1 MGVVTRG
8 LCLGLILT
16 VGWTGAFAQNANDVA
31 NIFGGLVRSAVVQA
45 ALMEW
50 NKLPQSEVVCVDQ
63 NLRQEGSNL
72 QAAIQQGVTPSDARV
87 AGFRSVCRYR
97 VAQQPS
103 PPIQNNYR
111 PSIYVVDG
119 LALGG
124 QVNFDSEAYRS
135 YNCVP
140 SVQFA
145 GFTWCQKKRDERIP
159 RGRFKSSYSILH
171 SGNGAALYI
180 NRYLEPAWFT
190 AKEASDDINT
200 RSRKYGPPS
209 RFIPMPQQS
218 NVPNGMIVTWGNVI
232 LQQLDPANV
241 SQLAAGRDVRAG
253 FMIDHIG
260 NYQRSAQQGLPIY
273 RLVGGAGYV
282 WAASWNEAGV
292 GTLRFLTI
300 DPSALAP
307 EMPVASTRIEPP
319 ATQPEPSSSEQAR
332 IKEAEQARIREAE
345 QTKNREAE
353 QARIRDAEQARSRDA
368 EQARLRDAEN
378 AKRAAQEEA
387 NSNIEYIRA
396 ARTRISD
403 RLAMVRDAEA
413 KQRIEEISARL
424 ATANAEMSAADV
436 KVLRSEADSATRI
449 LDDTDEF
456 GRVTEIAS
464 RRVKAINSV
473 LEKITS
479 DAPVIQ
485 AIQAAIKAVNLAQ
498 KGSSLRALQDA
509 LKTLN
514 DSYDNNRKTLQAM
527 QFESP

>member
-1 MGVVTRG
+1 M
-8 LCLGLILT
+8 
-16 VGWTGAFAQNANDVA
+16 GWTGAFAQNANDVL
-31 NIFGGLVRSAVVQA
+31 NIFGGLVRSALVQT
-45 ALMEW
+45 ALTEW
-50 NKLPQSEVVCVDQ
+50 SKLPQSEVVCVDQ

-72 QAAIQQGVTPSDARV
+72 QAAIQQGLTPSDPRI
-87 AGFRSVCRYR
+87 AGFRSACRHW
-97 VAQQPS
+97 VAQQPN
-103 PPIQNNYR
+103 PLTQTNYQ
-111 PSIYVVDG
+111 PSVYVVDG

-124 QVNFDSEAYRS
+124 QVKFDSEAYQS

-140 SVQFA
+140 SEQFA
-145 GFTWCQKKRDERIP
+145 GFTWCQKKRDEQIA

-171 SGNGAALYI
+171 SRNGTALYI

-190 AKEASDDINT
+190 AKEANDDINA
-200 RSRKYGPPS
+200 RSKKYGTPS

-218 NVPNGMIVTWGNVI
+218 NVPNGMIVTWGNVA
-232 LQQLDPANV
+232 LQQLDSANV
-241 SQLAAGRDVRAG
+241 SQLAAGRDVRVG

-282 WAASWNEAGV
+282 WAASWNQAGV

-300 DPSALAP
+300 DPSALVP
-307 EMPVASTRIEPP
+307 EMPAVSTKVEPP
-319 ATQPEPSSSEQAR
+319 VATIQTELSASEQAR
-332 IKEAEQARIREAE
+332 IRDAE
-345 QTKNREAE
+345 QTKIREAE

-368 EQARLRDAEN
+368 EQARLIDALLDAQN
-378 AKRAAQEEA
+378 AKRAAREEA
-387 NSNIEYIRA
+387 SSNIEYIGA

-403 RLAMVRDAEA
+403 RFAMVRNAEA

-424 ATANAEMSAADV
+424 ATANAEMSPADI
-436 KVLRSEADSATRI
+436 KALRGEADSAVRI
-449 LDDTDEF
+449 LDDSDEF

-464 RRVKAINSV
+464 RRVKAINSM

-498 KGSSLRALQDA
+498 NGSSLRALQDA

-514 DSYDNNRKTLQAM
+514 DSYDSNRKTLQAM

>member
-1 MGVVTRG
+1 MG
-8 LCLGLILT
+8 C
-16 VGWTGAFAQNANDVA
+16 TGAFAQNANDVL

-45 ALMEW
+45 ALTEW
-50 NKLPQSEVVCVDQ
+50 SKLPQSEVACVDQ

-72 QAAIQQGVTPSDARV
+72 QAAIQQGITPSDSRIG
-87 AGFRSVCRYR
+87 GFRSACRYQ
-97 VAQQPS
+97 VAQQPN
-103 PPIQNNYR
+103 PPTQNNYR
-111 PSIYVVDG
+111 PSVYVVDG

-124 QVNFDSEAYRS
+124 QVKFDSEAYQS

-140 SVQFA
+140 SEQFA
-145 GFTWCQKKRDERIP
+145 DFTWCQKKRDERVA
-159 RGRFKSSYSILH
+159 RGRFKSSYSMLH
-171 SGNGAALYI
+171 SRNGTALYI

-190 AKEASDDINT
+190 AKEANDDIGV
-200 RSRKYGPPS
+200 RSKKYGTPS

-218 NVPNGMIVTWGNVI
+218 NVPNGMIVTWGNVV
-232 LQQLDPANV
+232 LQQLDSTNV
-241 SQLAAGRDVRAG
+241 SLLAAGRDVRVG

-282 WAASWNEAGV
+282 WAASWNQAGV

-307 EMPVASTRIEPP
+307 EMPVMSTRVEPP
-319 ATQPEPSSSEQAR
+319 VATAQTEPSSSEQLR
-332 IKEAEQARIREAE
+332 IRDAEQAKIREAERARIRE
-345 QTKNREAE
+345 
-353 QARIRDAEQARSRDA
+353 AEQARSRDA

-378 AKRAAQEEA
+378 AKRAAQDEA

-396 ARTRISD
+396 TRTRISD
-403 RLAMVRDAEA
+403 RLAMVRNAEA

-424 ATANAEMSAADV
+424 ATANAEMSAADI
-436 KVLRSEADSATRI
+436 KALRSEADSAARI
-449 LDDTDEF
+449 LDDSDEF
-456 GRVTEIAS
+456 GRVTEIAG
-464 RRVKAINSV
+464 RRIKAINSV

-498 KGSSLRALQDA
+498 NGSNLRALQDA